1 MLHGPEHA
9 RSKVTNVTTASRQP
23 PGASIRA
30 RLRNRGAYQWYL
42 GTIFGLAYQASEIVF
57 VWTSGGS
64 LAVRILATVVLSI
77 FYVAYVVLPPL
88 IWPESTRTRILAISV
103 YWAATFVLYPFI
115 GVFLVWVWPLVI
127 AMIAFSWL
135 PALPSIIMTVVIGG
149 VQLLLTAADKFVD
162 GTGFAPIVTVTVAI
176 SLFGI
181 TTQIQA
187 NRKLRDAQATIA
199 SLAAADERARLARDL
214 HDVLGHSLTVVAV
227 KSELAGRLVERD
239 PKKAIAEIG
248 DIESLARSALADL
261 RAAVSSYRDM
271 NLDSELAAARTAL
284 DAAGIEPH
292 LPTDGNTV
300 DESLRPLFSWVLRE
314 GVTNVIRHSQAQQC
328 WVELGPHSLV
338 VRDNGL
344 GVPRDRKGN
353 GLTGLTER
361 ALEAGARLTA
371 ANGHDGGFVLEVAR
385 AAR

>member
-1 MLHGPEHA
+1 MTIQSH
-9 RSKVTNVTTASRQP
+9 QP
-23 PGASIRA
+23 PRAGIRA
-30 RLRNRGAYQWYL
+30 RLLNRGAYQWYL
-42 GTIFGLAYQASEIVF
+42 GTIVGLVYQVFEFVFLWTSPGSLSTKAWGTVLLVVFYLGYVFIPPLVWPRSVRLRVIALTVYWLATAALIPFLGVF
-57 VWTSGGS
+57 V
-64 LAVRILATVVLSI
+64 
-77 FYVAYVVLPPL
+77 
-88 IWPESTRTRILAISV
+88 IW
-103 YWAATFVLYPFI
+103 
-115 GVFLVWVWPLVI
+115 VWVLVI
-127 AMIAFSWL
+127 AMVAFTWL
-135 PALPSIIMTVVIGG
+135 PLVPTLVLPGCIIVAQGLYAWNYG
-149 VQLLLTAADKFVD
+149 FGD
-162 GTGFAPIVTVTVAI
+162 GTVFAPFVTVTVLI
-176 SLFGI
+176 SLLGV
-181 TTQIQA
+181 TRQIIS
-187 NRKLRDAQATIA
+187 NRALQDAQAQIA
-199 SLAAADERARLARDL
+199 TLAAAEERARLARDL
-214 HDVLGHSLTVVAV
+214 HDVLGHSLTVVAI

-239 PKKAIAEIG
+239 PKRAIAEIG